1 MADLNIDKIDFVYDR
16 LQMDFN
22 DDELMTIWNELDSTR
37 KGDKQ
42 IYKYDE
48 LNYLLRNDTPT
59 DIVIMTHHNKFD
71 SNHTFIYYAD
81 DGRLNT
87 AFILDDIPFFNHEDI
102 AKYLINSKSQR
113 LEVYKNEMQDYFNY
127 PSKSKINFAILSQS
141 SENKSTNLLSTN
153 LVKISSIFLASP
165 RSISSKKAFFISCM
179 SI

>member
-1 MADLNIDKIDFVYDR
+1 MIDLNLNKIDFVYDR

-22 DDELMTIWNELDSTR
+22 DDELMSIWNELDGTR
-37 KGDKQ
+37 NGDKQ

-59 DIVIMTHHNKFD
+59 DIVIMTHHDKFD

-102 AKYLINSKSQR
+102 AKYLINSKSKI
-113 LEVYKNEMQDYFNY
+113 LEVYKNEMQDYFLQDEFLSDRDKAKTVLNNLIIFGMVDIIN
-127 PSKSKINFAILSQS
+127 SDWNKIHGLIEKL
-141 SENKSTNLLSTN
+141 
-153 LVKISSIFLASP
+153 IY
-165 RSISSKKAFFISCM
+165 
-179 SI
+179 

>member
-59 DIVIMTHHNKFD
+59 DIIIMTHHDKFD

-87 AFILDDIPFFNHEDI
+87 VFILDDIPFFNHEDI
-102 AKYLINSKSQR
+102 AKYLINSKSKR
-113 LEVYKNEMQDYFNY
+113 LEVYKNEMQDYFLQEVG
-127 PSKSKINFAILSQS
+127 KFLSDKDKAKTVL
-141 SENKSTNLLSTN
+141 NNL
-153 LVKISSIFLASP
+153 IASP
-165 RSISSKKAFFISCM
+165 NFGS
-179 SI
+179 

>member
-102 AKYLINSKSQR
+102 AKYLINSKSKR
-113 LEVYKNEMQDYFNY
+113 LEVYKNEMQDYFLQEVGKFLSDKDKAKTVLNNLIIFGMVDIIN
-127 PSKSKINFAILSQS
+127 SDWNKIHGLIEKL
-141 SENKSTNLLSTN
+141 
-153 LVKISSIFLASP
+153 I
-165 RSISSKKAFFISCM
+165 
-179 SI
+179 

>member
-1 MADLNIDKIDFVYDR
+1 MANLNIDKIDFVYDR

-59 DIVIMTHHNKFD
+59 DIVIMTHHDKFD

-81 DGRLNT
+81 DGQLNT

-102 AKYLINSKSQR
+102 AKYLINSKSKR
-113 LEVYKNEMQDYFNY
+113 LEVYKNEMQDYFLQEVGKFLSDKDKAKTVLNNLIIFGMVDMIN
-127 PSKSKINFAILSQS
+127 SDWNKIHGLIEKL
-141 SENKSTNLLSTN
+141 
-153 LVKISSIFLASP
+153 IY
-165 RSISSKKAFFISCM
+165 
-179 SI
+179 

>member
-1 MADLNIDKIDFVYDR
+1 MADLNIDKIDFVFDR

-48 LNYLLRNDTPT
+48 LNYLLRNDIPT
-59 DIVIMTHHNKFD
+59 DIVIMTHHDKFD

-102 AKYLINSKSQR
+102 AKYLINSKSKR
-113 LEVYKNEMQDYFNY
+113 LEVYKNEMQDYFLQDEFLSDRDKAKTVLNNLIIFGMVDIIN
-127 PSKSKINFAILSQS
+127 SDWNKIHGLIEKL
-141 SENKSTNLLSTN
+141 
-153 LVKISSIFLASP
+153 IY
-165 RSISSKKAFFISCM
+165 
-179 SI
+179 

>member
-102 AKYLINSKSQR
+102 AKYLINSNSKR
-113 LEVYKNEMQDYFNY
+113 LEVYKNEMQDYFLQEVGKFL
-127 PSKSKINFAILSQS
+127 SDKDKSKTVLNNLIIFGMVDMINSDW
-141 SENKSTNLLSTN
+141 NKIHGLIEKL
-153 LVKISSIFLASP
+153 IS
-165 RSISSKKAFFISCM
+165 
-179 SI
+179 

>member
-87 AFILDDIPFFNHEDI
+87 AFILDGIPFFNHEDI
-102 AKYLINSKSQR
+102 AKYLINSNSKR
-113 LEVYKNEMQDYFNY
+113 LEVYKNEMQDYFLQEVGKFLSDKDKAKTVLNNLIIFGMVDIIN
-127 PSKSKINFAILSQS
+127 SDWNKIHGLIEKL
-141 SENKSTNLLSTN
+141 
-153 LVKISSIFLASP
+153 I
-165 RSISSKKAFFISCM
+165 
-179 SI
+179 

>member
-1 MADLNIDKIDFVYDR
+1 MANLNIDKIAFVYDR

-59 DIVIMTHHNKFD
+59 DIIIMTHHDKFD

-102 AKYLINSKSQR
+102 AKYLINSKSKR
-113 LEVYKNEMQDYFNY
+113 LEVYKNEMQDYFLQEVGKFLSDKDKAKTVLNNLIIFGMVDMIN
-127 PSKSKINFAILSQS
+127 SDWNKIHGLIEKL
-141 SENKSTNLLSTN
+141 
-153 LVKISSIFLASP
+153 IS
-165 RSISSKKAFFISCM
+165 
-179 SI
+179 